1 MLTPDLTSHHERT
14 KSRPG
19 SLSIPAVLASGTVVV
34 ILLVGALLRLY
45 ALGARGLWG
54 DEIWTAQASV
64 SQTEAILQ
72 YYLSYPGPLYFL
84 LGHATLAILGDV
96 PAEFALRLPSAIASV
111 LSLVVFLALAYRYAG
126 RAVALVGMLLLAV
139 APYQVWYAQEA
150 RFYAVSTLL
159 ALLATYALVR
169 ALDEPQRNRF
179 WVIFGLSSIANLYNQ
194 PLPAAL
200 ALAGQMLL
208 VVTWLLLSRQRRQI
222 ITKGIATYVVI
233 VAGYWPVIQRVS
245 TTGRMD
251 AFNAQTFL
259 AYQVYDFWTTL
270 AGATRITIDKFAAG
284 GASSWLFLVFCVV
297 GLLAMARHRQWKLLA
312 ITFLPLLAA
321 LLAFAAGRPRTGFLV
336 RYVLYLQPLYLLAVA
351 AGVVAAATWLS
362 QVAGRMRAG
371 READHRS
378 ITRVAGITALGFA
391 VLLTTI
397 SLLQV
402 RQSYSVAKI
411 NDWRAIARYLDAH
424 VQPGDL
430 IVGNRWFQDALIWY
444 LHRRD
449 QVTMATD
456 RNESVLDDLYRG
468 RRTWYLQLGPGTGI
482 VSRALVRQLEV
493 IAPAAW
499 QEPGLDYTSSFFPV
513 SEYMVEARLG
523 DGGPAAMARFYDDP
537 PAIEGDNPYRI
548 LRPGE
553 SVQVQLALPAAGRTR
568 FLEVTHYPLP
578 SSALVVTIE
587 AAAPVTVRGPVDT
600 WLETRLPVPP
610 VAGDLVT
617 VRVQN
622 VGQRAD
628 RLYKLQ
634 LVTDEGAP

>member
-1 MLTPDLTSHHERT
+1 MLTPEVTSHHEHAKAR
-14 KSRPG
+14 SWPI
-19 SLSIPAVLASGTVVV
+19 SMPAVLVSGTVVA
-34 ILLVGALLRLY
+34 ILLVGTLLRLY
-45 ALGARGLWG
+45 TLGARGFWG
-54 DEIWTAQASV
+54 DEIWTAQASL
-64 SQTEAILQ
+64 SQPEAILQ

-84 LGHATLAILGDV
+84 LGHATLALLGDV

-126 RAVALVGMLLLAV
+126 RAVALVGLLLLA
-139 APYQVWYAQEA
+139 ASPYQVWYAQEA

-169 ALDEPQRNRF
+169 ALDEPQHNRF
-179 WVIFGLSSIANLYNQ
+179 WVVFGLSSSANLYNQ
-194 PLPAAL
+194 PLPAVL
-200 ALAGQMLL
+200 ALAGQLLL
-208 VVTWLLLSRQRRQI
+208 VGTWLLLSRQRRQI
-222 ITKGIATYVVI
+222 VIKGIATYVVI
-233 VAGYWPVIQRVS
+233 VASYWPVIHRVS

-251 AFNAQTFL
+251 AFDPQTFL
-259 AYQVYDFWTTL
+259 AYQVQDFWVTL
-270 AGATRITIDKFAAG
+270 AGATRTTIDQFAVG
-284 GASSWLFLVFCVV
+284 GASGWLFLAFFLV
-297 GLLAMARHRQWKLLA
+297 GLLAMARQQQWKLLA
-312 ITFLPLLAA
+312 ITFLPLLTA

-351 AGVVAAATWLS
+351 AGVVVAATWLS
-362 QVAGRMRAG
+362 HLAGRVRTG
-371 READHRS
+371 RVTDPRTV
-378 ITRVAGITALGFA
+378 TRVAGIAVLGLA

-430 IVGNRWFQDALIWY
+430 IVGNRWFQDALSWY
-444 LHRRD
+444 LQHRD

-468 RRTWYLQLGPGTGI
+468 RRTWYLRLGPSRGI

-493 IAPAAW
+493 IAPADW

-523 DGGPAAMARFYDDP
+523 GGGPAAMARFYDDP
-537 PAIEGDNPYRI
+537 PAVEGENPYRI

-553 SVQVQLALPAAGRTR
+553 SVQVRLALPAAGRTR

-587 AAAPVTVRGPVDT
+587 AAAPVTVRGPVDA
-600 WLETRLPVPP
+600 WLKTRLPVPP
-610 VAGDLVT
+610 GTGDLVT
-617 VRVQN
+617 VRVEN

-634 LVTDEGAP
+634 LVRG

>member
-1 MLTPDLTSHHERT
+1 MLTPNLTSHHEHAGTR
-14 KSRPG
+14 SWSFSNRALLVSG
-19 SLSIPAVLASGTVVV
+19 SVVA
-34 ILLVGALLRLY
+34 ILLIGALLRLY
-45 ALGARGLWG
+45 ALGARGFWG
-54 DEIWTAQASV
+54 DEIWTAQASL
-64 SQTEAILQ
+64 SQPEAILQ

-84 LGHATLAILGDV
+84 LGHATLTVLGDV

-200 ALAGQMLL
+200 ALAGQLAL
-208 VVTWLLLSRQRRQI
+208 VGAWLIPSAQRRQI
-222 ITKGIATYVVI
+222 LVKAFATYVLI
-233 VAGYWPVIQRVS
+233 VASYWPVIQRVL

-251 AFNAQTFL
+251 AFNAQAFL
-259 AYQVYDFWTTL
+259 AYQVYDFWATL
-270 AGATRITIDKFAAG
+270 AGATCIAIDKFAAG
-284 GASSWLFLVFCVV
+284 GASSWLFVVFCVV
-297 GLLAMARHRQWKLLA
+297 GLLAMARQRQWKLLA
-312 ITFLPLLAA
+312 VTFLPLLAA

-362 QVAGRMRAG
+362 QVAGQMRAG
-371 READHRS
+371 RKPDPRS
-378 ITRVAGITALGFA
+378 LARVAGIATLGFA
-391 VLLTTI
+391 ALLTSI

-430 IVGNRWFQDALIWY
+430 IVGNRWFQSALSWY
-444 LHRRD
+444 LQRRD

-456 RNESVLDDLYRG
+456 RNESVLDDLSRD
-468 RRTWYLQLGPGTGI
+468 RRTWYLQMGPSRGI
-482 VSRALVRQLEV
+482 VSPVLRRQLQAV
-493 IAPAAW
+493 APAAW

-513 SEYMVEARLG
+513 SEYLVEARFREG
-523 DGGPAAMARFYDDP
+523 RPAAMARFYDDP
-537 PAIEGDNPYRI
+537 PSVEGENPYRI

-553 SVQVQLALPAAGRTR
+553 SVQVQLSLPAAGRAR

-578 SSALVVTIE
+578 SSALAVTVE

-600 WLETRLPVPP
+600 WLEARLPVPP
-610 VAGDLVT
+610 GAGSLVT
-617 VRVQN
+617 VRVEN

-634 LVTDEGAP
+634 LRYDEDTP